1 MKERRYDIDWL
12 RVLAILVIFIFHNAR
27 FFDSLPWHVK
37 NDDHNMG
44 VLLFVGFVDAWIMP
58 LFFFLSGIG
67 SWYSLRHRSSGRY
80 LLERVL
86 RLLVPMY
93 TVGVFILLPPQLY
106 WDRLTNGR
114 FIGSFWQFYPE
125 YFKGFFFD
133 VFPPFILP
141 WPGHLWFLV
150 FLFTVSLL
158 SLPIMI
164 FLKSDSARRSLSRLA
179 HWSDMRGGIFLLI
192 LPLFL
197 LRAGLQGLFR
207 GDHTPADMFC
217 YMLFFLLGYI
227 LPADN
232 RFTGSLKRH
241 AWICLPIGLAG
252 FAAAVGLVLGLG
264 YQAFTDQGFSQ
275 FRLYLLLQFVMSVQ
289 NLCWIVFIVGT
300 GSKYLNFQNRLLTY
314 CNEVVLPFYI
324 LHQTLILFVG
334 SYVVKWNMGIAPK
347 YLIISVISF
356 ILIMA
361 AYELLIR
368 PFNPVRFLFG
378 MKTKKTSEAKTRSGS
393 S

>member
-125 YFKGFFFD
+125 YFKSFYFD
-133 VFPPFILP
+133 IIAPFILP
-141 WPGHLWFLV
+141 WSGHLWFLV
-150 FLFTVSLL
+150 FLFSVSLL

-164 FLKSDSARRSLSRLA
+164 FLKSESGRRSLSRLA
-179 HWSDMRGGIFLLI
+179 EWSDMRGGIFLFV

-197 LRAGLQGLFR
+197 LRVCFKGLFQ
-207 GDHTPADMFC
+207 GVYTPADMFC

-227 LPADN
+227 LPADE
-232 RFTGSLKRH
+232 RFTTSLKRH
-241 AWICLPIGLAG
+241 AWICLPIGLAC
-252 FAAAVGLVLGLG
+252 FVAELGLILGLG
-264 YQAFTDQGFSQ
+264 YQAFPAHGFSQ
-275 FRLYLLLQFVMSVQ
+275 FGLYLLFQFIMSMQ
-289 NLCWIVFIVGT
+289 NLCWIVFFVGT
-300 GSKYLNFQNRLLTY
+300 GTKYLHFKNRLLMY
-314 CNEVVLPFYI
+314 CNEAVLPFYI
-324 LHQTLILFVG
+324 LHQTLILFIG
-334 SYVVKWNMGIAPK
+334 SYVVKWNIGIAPK
-347 YLIISVISF
+347 YLIISVTSF
-356 ILIMA
+356 VLIMA
-361 AYELLIR
+361 IYELLIR
-368 PFNPVRFLFG
+368 RFNWVRFLFG
-378 MKTKKTSEAKTRSGS
+378 MKTRKPSEAKI
-393 S
+393 

>member
-27 FFDSLPWHVK
+27 FFDSYPWHLK
-37 NDDHNMG
+37 NAEQKLG
-44 VLLFVGFVDAWIMP
+44 VLIFVGFVDTWIMP
-58 LFFFLSGIG
+58 LFFFLSGVG
-67 SWYSLRHRSSGRY
+67 SWYSLEHRSSGRY

-86 RLLVPMY
+86 RLLVPLY
-93 TVGVFILLPPQLY
+93 TVGIFILLPPQLY

-114 FIGSFWQFYPE
+114 FTGSFWQFYPE
-125 YFKGFFFD
+125 FFKSFDFD
-133 VFPPFILP
+133 VFAPFVLP
-141 WPGHLWFLV
+141 WSGHLWFLF

-164 FLKSDSARRSLSRLA
+164 FLKSESGRRSLSRLA
-179 HWSDMRGGIFLLI
+179 GWCNMRGGIFLFVP
-192 LPLFL
+192 PLFL

-207 GDHTPADMFC
+207 GDHTLADMFC

-227 LPADN
+227 LPADE
-232 RFTGSLKRH
+232 RFTESLKRH
-241 AWICLPIGLAG
+241 AWICLPLGLAC
-252 FAAAVGLVLGLG
+252 FAAEGGLIFGLG

-275 FRLYLLLQFVMSVQ
+275 FRLYLLLQLAMSVQ
-289 NLCWIVFIVGT
+289 SLCWIVFFVGT
-300 GSKYLNFQNRLLTY
+300 GAKYLHFQNSLLAY
-314 CNEVVLPFYI
+314 CNEAVLPFYI

-347 YLIISVISF
+347 YLIISVTSF
-356 ILIMA
+356 VLIMA

-378 MKTKKTSEAKTRSGS
+378 MKTKKTRRLLSFRT
-393 S
+393 